1 MSHWPDFHLSS
12 SPAALEIP
20 DGSLVQDQLVRR
32 EASPGT
38 LSFLGETERFSKN
51 VTLLCLH
58 ARSRV
63 KSVENAGMVTMLI
76 NARIILVEC
85 LYRSSIAAFLNA
97 SRRCNCWTF
106 NWRLNHYIVIALFL
120 LLSREW

>member
-38 LSFLGETERFSKN
+38 LRVFS
-51 VTLLCLH
+51 
-58 ARSRV
+58 V
-63 KSVENAGMVTMLI
+63 K
-76 NARIILVEC
+76 
-85 LYRSSIAAFLNA
+85 
-97 SRRCNCWTF
+97 
-106 NWRLNHYIVIALFL
+106 
-120 LLSREW
+120 